1 MESAFDT
8 AEMIAEET
16 ATDMNAA
23 EVTAEEGEGS
33 DFGAVAQN
41 ARMTIAAARQELGL
55 LPALT
60 PATSLTTADL
70 AEIFN
75 P

>member
-1 MESAFDT
+1 MPASRLESGFD
-8 AEMIAEET
+8 
-16 ATDMNAA
+16 AA

-55 LPALT
+55 LPPVT
-60 PATSLTTADL
+60 PATSLTTADP